1 MMKKLLVLVLIFAMA
16 PLASAATVTLSY
28 TGTTPAGGSIN
39 MDVAGATYDPYLAL
53 VSDPGVLSALAAGAQ
68 APSVTGSFGA
78 VTVSGQDGEVWGFGT
93 AAGEAYQDG
102 SWLTANWVSAT
113 GVWVRAYETMDFG
126 ATWQLMDEIFI
137 PEPMTVALLGL
148 GGLFLLRRRK

>member
-16 PLASAATVTLSY
+16 PVASAVTASLSY
-28 TGTTPAGGSIN
+28 TGNLPGPGGI
-39 MDVAGATYDPYLAL
+39 DLTVTGATYDPYLAI
-53 VSDPGVLSALAAGAQ
+53 VSDAGVLSAFGAGAA
-68 APSVTGSFGA
+68 APSVSGSFGA
-78 VTVSGQDGEVWGFGT
+78 ISVGGQDGEVWGMGT

-102 SWLTANWVSAT
+102 VWLTANWSSAV
-113 GVWVRAYETMDFG
+113 GVWVRAYETVD
-126 ATWQLMDEIFI
+126 TVNWTLLDEIFI